1 MTARH
6 SGVVRVIRPDP
17 GATVPP
23 VPGERPELGEIEV
36 GQVLIEEGF
45 GLLVRG
51 HFRHRISGH
60 GVAPLASRL
69 SNVPPYMRG
78 HKTET
83 SRAMAAARERKDG
96 RKSSQT

>member
-23 VPGERPELGEIEV
+23 VPGERPERGKVEV

-51 HFRHRISGH
+51 HGRHWISGH
-60 GVAPLASRL
+60 GAASLASRL
-69 SNVPPYMRG
+69 SNVPLYMRG
-78 HKTET
+78 HKSET
-83 SRAMAAARERKDG
+83 SRARR
-96 RKSSQT
+96 